1 MCNFQIMKIMK
12 KVKKCQKSPN
22 YCKKTLKYVF
32 FSSNIKERKSHTLG
46 LWHFLKKN
54 FFLKKNPDQCDFLT
68 QYKGEKNTYIKVIS

>member
-12 KVKKCQKSPN
+12 KVKKCQKFPN

-32 FSSNIKERKSHTLG
+32 FSSNIKERKSHILG
-46 LWHFLKKN
+46 LWY
-54 FFLKKNPDQCDFLT
+54 FLKKNPDQCDFLT